1 MRHQLMREFDLINRF
16 FRRPSAGTSGVDVG
30 IGDDGAVLS
39 ASPGVDTIVVTDT
52 SVEGVHFRSDQS
64 PHSIGYRALAVNLS
78 DIAAMGGLPR
88 WATLNLTLPHAHP
101 EWLGAFADGFFE
113 LADRW
118 EVTLVGGDT
127 TRGPLTMTVTVG
139 GEVAR
144 GASLL
149 RSGARVGDMIL
160 VSGPLGGAAAALEC
174 SNQADLDRALQY
186 PTPRLMLGQSLLGVA
201 TSAIDISDGFLADL
215 QHILDQSGNLGANI
229 DASTLPL
236 FDAAVRSLG
245 RTKALDLALYGGDD
259 YELCFT
265 VPPEKLSV
273 LKQLKCDVDSGP
285 VCVGEVVSEKGCRV
299 HGIGDRYERSGSGYQ
314 HEW

>member
-1 MRHQLMREFDLINRF
+1 VRHQLMREFDLINRF
-16 FRRPSAGTSGVDVG
+16 FRRPSPYASGVDVG

-39 ASPGVDTIVVTDT
+39 ASPGMDTIVVTDT

-64 PHSIGYRALAVNLS
+64 PHAIGYRALAVNLS
-78 DIAAMGGLPR
+78 DIAAMGALPR
-88 WATLNLTLPHAHP
+88 WATLNLTLPHADP
-101 EWLGAFADGFFE
+101 EWLSAFADGFFE
-113 LADRW
+113 LADQW
-118 EVTLVGGDT
+118 AVTLVGGDT

-174 SNQADLDRALQY
+174 SNQTNLERVLQY

-229 DASTLPL
+229 DASNLPL
-236 FDAAVRSLG
+236 FDAAVQSLG
-245 RTKALDLALYGGDD
+245 REKALDLALRGGDD

-265 VPPEKLSV
+265 VPPEKLP
-273 LKQLKCDVDSGP
+273 LMKQLKSDVDSSP
-285 VCVGEVVSEKGCRV
+285 ICVGKVVSKGGCRV
-299 HGIGDRYERSGSGYQ
+299 HGIGDRYARSGQGYQ